1 MADAFLDHNP
11 KITLAVQRCYDCG
24 TFWACETR
32 SGSGRCPICA
42 ERKIFAA
49 HEEQAKLEK
58 RLNAQKAATSRAAK
72 GRR

>member
-1 MADAFLDHNP
+1 MAADIELNRT
-11 KITLAVQRCYDCG
+11 ISMSVQRCYDCG

-42 ERKIFAA
+42 GRKIDAA